1 MTDNGRVVAVG
12 FFDGV
17 HIGHAALLNK
27 AKQKAMETGTRPAV
41 LSFDT
46 HPDDLVFHQT
56 VRLIGDSENRK
67 DLIKRYFG
75 IEEVFF
81 LRFDEDLMNMPWDQF
96 ISFSSA
102 KFNIRYY
109 VVGYDFTFGRN
120 GEGTAEKLKC
130 YCQQHGMDC
139 EIIDPV
145 ILDGKIVSSTMIRS
159 LLETGD
165 IQKANRFL
173 GHPYCLSGIVRNGFH
188 IGRQM
193 HAPTINMG
201 FPAGVVIPKYGV
213 YATKVV
219 LQNNDEYIA
228 ATNIGVRPTFS
239 TDNAVSVESFL
250 LHFHDDLYGVN
261 VRVDF
266 HSFIRPEKKF
276 KDISSLSAQIQKDIN
291 EAEDF
296 LLQYC

>member
-27 AKQKAMETGTRPAV
+27 AKQKALETGARPAV

-81 LRFDEDLMNMPWDQF
+81 LRFDEDLMNMPWDQV

-102 KFNIRYY
+102 QFNIRCY